1 MKWVK
6 RIAGVVVLAGLLFPL
21 STNAQQ
27 TALFGFERSWVDAQA
42 DFKAYNEI
50 YFRNFDLRD
59 IRVKI
64 YDSDGEIR
72 QDRISAE
79 AMQQIGLAIFRNFS
93 EQMDGVIA
101 VNMEDLEI
109 KDLKDK
115 KFLVVDLKLSG
126 SYEREDDRL
135 LMKMI
140 KGSAT
145 PPLAITI
152 EGKILDSATEK
163 EVVTFSDQKDIAQI
177 SDTPFENASDLEEF
191 SILMSQWAGHLRD
204 FLSKKRK

>member
-1 MKWVK
+1 MRWVK

-21 STNAQQ
+21 STSAQQ
-27 TALFGFERSWVDAQA
+27 TALFGFEQSWVDAQA
-42 DFKAYNEI
+42 DFRAYNEI

-64 YDSDGEIR
+64 YDSDGEVR

-79 AMQQIGLAIFRNFS
+79 AMQQIGLAIFRNFA
-93 EQMDGVIA
+93 EQMDGIIP

-191 SILMSQWAGHLRD
+191 STLMSQWAGHLRD